1 MLRPTAPPG
10 LRRLRSGGFTLIELI
25 GVLAMIS
32 LLVVMASPTFV
43 RVMRDR
49 RVARAAMQLVDYYRT
64 ARTAAIGRGQPMLVT
79 YNANGNAATHPG
91 GTGRITMVEP
101 IVTTM
106 QAAKTCNTAVWS
118 DPTQAQT
125 TATFDVQNGFYDYA
139 YITAYDDNVV
149 QTKTTYMEICFS
161 NTGRMWLREGG
172 APPLNTAFHLVT
184 GVPSFSVLNLNVVSG
199 KQQGPPRTV
208 FVPPNGM
215 ARLQL

>member
-1 MLRPTAPPG
+1 MLRPTSP
-10 LRRLRSGGFTLIELI
+10 RRLHRLRDGGFTLIELL

-32 LLVVMASPTFV
+32 LLVVLASPTFV

-64 ARTAAIGRGQPMLVT
+64 ARTAAIGRGQPMLVA
-79 YNANGNAATHPG
+79 YNASGNAATHPG
-91 GTGRITMVEP
+91 GTGRITMMEP

-106 QAAKTCNTAVWS
+106 QAATTCNTTNWGDTTKV
-118 DPTQAQT
+118 QT
-125 TATFDVQNGFYDYA
+125 TATFDVQNGFYDYT
-139 YITAYDDNVV
+139 YITPYDDAG
-149 QTKTTYMEICFS
+149 TKTQYMEICFS

-184 GVPSFSVLNLNVVSG
+184 GVPTFSVLNIDQSKNI
-199 KQQGPPRTV
+199 QQGPPRTV